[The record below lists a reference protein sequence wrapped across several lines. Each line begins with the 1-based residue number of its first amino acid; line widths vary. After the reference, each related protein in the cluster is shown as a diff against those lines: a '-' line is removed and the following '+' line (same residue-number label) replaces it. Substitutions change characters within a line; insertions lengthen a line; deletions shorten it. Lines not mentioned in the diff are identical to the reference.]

1 MATEATPQLKRPLR
15 ADAQRNYDN
24 LVATARDLFK
34 EEGTGAS
41 LEQVAKRAGVGIGT
55 LYRHFPA
62 REDLL
67 VAVYVDEVE
76 AMAAVADNLGDRDP
90 WDALS
95 TWLHTYVGFAGT
107 KRALADELAAAGEA
121 DNENLQ
127 SCRTLIKGAG
137 DQLVARAKES
147 GDVRPDAEFMDIAR
161 LVSGIAGIRQSD
173 EEEQHRLVDLALD
186 GLRYGAGGK

>member
-76 AMAAVADNLGDRDP
+76 AMAAVADNLGRP
-90 WDALS
+90 RS
-95 TWLHTYVGFAGT
+95 VGRPVDVATHVRRLRGHQACAGR
-107 KRALADELAAAGEA
+107 RAG
-121 DNENLQ
+121 
-127 SCRTLIKGAG
+127 RGW
-137 DQLVARAKES
+137 
-147 GDVRPDAEFMDIAR
+147 
-161 LVSGIAGIRQSD
+161 
-173 EEEQHRLVDLALD
+173 
-186 GLRYGAGGK
+186 